1 MSTISLFRSIE
12 NNHDVY
18 RAKNCMK
25 RFYEFLG
32 EHAMKI
38 IYFKKSSMNHM
49 KMQIS
54 AIFVKKNLEK
64 VFLKDKTY
72 H

>member
-1 MSTISLFRSIE
+1 
-12 NNHDVY
+12 
-18 RAKNCMK
+18 MK